1 MALTVVKT
9 TALSGTITNAQLAG
23 SIDLTAKVTGTLPIA
38 NGGTNSTSTTFVNAA
53 TNVTGTLATGNGG
66 TGSTATAF
74 VNVASNVTGTLPVAN
89 GGTAL
94 SSGFINGVANVG
106 KIGQV
111 VQGIASSTVT
121 VNSETYTQVGPS
133 VSITPS
139 ATSSKVLCMFFG
151 GMVQEGQLQKSG
163 VMQIYRDASGLGNIQ
178 GHLGYSYTSASYNA
192 KTEYSWPSI
201 TAIDSPSSTSSL
213 TYTVKAKMSQGSSYH
228 VWNYDLQN
236 GTRSYMI
243 LMEILA

>member
-1 MALTVVKT
+1 MALIKT
-9 TALSGTITNAQLAG
+9 NARSATALDATILTGNIPALNGSLITTINATNISSGTL
-23 SIDLTAKVTGTLPIA
+23 
-38 NGGTNSTSTTFVNAA
+38 NAA
-53 TNVTGTLATGNGG
+53 RY
-66 TGSTATAF
+66 
-74 VNVASNVTGTLPVAN
+74 
-89 GGTAL
+89 
-94 SSGFINGVANVG
+94 SGG

-163 VMQIYRDASGLGNIQ
+163 VMQIYRDASGLGNVQ
-178 GHLGYSYTSASYNA
+178 GHLGYSYTSSSYNA

-213 TYTVKAKMSQGSSYH
+213 AYTVKAKMSQGSSYH